1 MPSDDHSVGD
11 VGDEPLDQTD
21 LDLLAELADL
31 YTDTDP
37 VPPGQAERMKIAMTV
52 ESLHAEVA
60 ELTEL
65 AGPMLVATR
74 AETTAAE
81 PGAVTFSGESVSL
94 MIAESDPTSATVGL
108 DGWVS
113 PAGAL
118 VQVHRGDL
126 VLSVRSDQ
134 HGRFTVA
141 GLPRGSLWFVVWA
154 DGTDGTQGAGQGGPD
169 ARSTARPLVTP
180 TVEF

>member
-1 MPSDDHSVGD
+1 MSGD
-11 VGDEPLDQTD
+11 QTSAGGAGDEPLDETD
-21 LDLLAELADL
+21 LDLLAEIADL
-31 YTDTDP
+31 YTDADP
-37 VPPGQAERMKIAMTV
+37 VPSGLAERMKIAMTV

-60 ELTEL
+60 ELT
-65 AGPMLVATR
+65 GPTLVATR
-74 AETTAAE
+74 AATVGAE
-81 PGAVTFSGESVSL
+81 PGAVTFSGEAISL
-94 MIAESDPTSATVGL
+94 MIVESDPTAATVGL

-113 PAGAL
+113 PPGAL

-134 HGRFTVA
+134 HGRFAVA

-154 DGTDGTQGAGQGGPD
+154 DGTDGTESAASGGPGN
-169 ARSTARPLVTP
+169 RSTTRPLVTP